1 MRLYHSLIIS
11 LLFACALHVFAAP
24 LPSESGSSV
33 CRTFIAGI
41 GKLILLYLLKNGKK
55 SVRFSLKGFE
65 DPVFP
70 GQGSTE
76 DAGSAPA
83 QQPPAEE
90 ESAQKLAEETPA
102 QKPAGE
108 MPAPKKQKLQHGS
121 GRRR

>member
-24 LPSESGSSV
+24 LPSESGLS
-33 CRTFIAGI
+33 
-41 GKLILLYLLKNGKK
+41 NGKK
-55 SVRFSLKGFE
+55 SVRFSLKEFK

>member
-1 MRLYHSLIIS
+1 M
-11 LLFACALHVFAAP
+11 
-24 LPSESGSSV
+24 
-33 CRTFIAGI
+33 
-41 GKLILLYLLKNGKK
+41 
-55 SVRFSLKGFE
+55 RFSLEEFE

-70 GQGSTE
+70 GKGSTE
-76 DAGSAPA
+76 DAGSALA

-90 ESAQKLAEETPA
+90 ESA